1 MWRRHGLYLSGKIS
15 KAFGGR
21 DANEKI
27 AAVMSRYRDDP
38 PSQIADLQVEAWLDV
53 KKGLRTLQDKSE
65 APLELPESDLLVFE
79 LEGGHRAMLRQ
90 SETEP
95 KLAYYVD
102 VCIEIASEEEVEPA
116 RQRGNALIDRIIDA
130 LREHSA

>member
-1 MWRRHGLYLSGKIS
+1 
-15 KAFGGR
+15 
-21 DANEKI
+21 
-27 AAVMSRYRDDP
+27 MSRYRDDP